1 MRRAAHRN
9 ALCGCA
15 RLALFHTPGPL
26 FFTANAEIN
35 LLFIFADHTDR
46 GNRVVGRV
54 APGSTGSDV
63 RKIHTIHL
71 EMWLKRQVDRDDS
84 VK

>member
-9 ALCGCA
+9 ALRGCA
-15 RLALFHTPGPL
+15 RLVLFHTPRPL

-54 APGSTGSDV
+54 APGPAGSDV
-63 RKIHTIHL
+63 RRIHTVCL
-71 EMWLKRQVDRDDS
+71 EM
-84 VK
+84 